1 MKLYYVTN
9 IFDLRTFENETT
21 TLLKYFEICREMHIF
36 SLFFLNQTNSTSLLV
51 IHLKCTVVHYANLNS
66 NSISKSLRDV
76 EYTVS
81 VFRISYLCLF
91 SIFHHF
97 SRAFIC

>member
-66 NSISKSLRDV
+66 NSVSKSFKGR
-76 EYTVS
+76 
-81 VFRISYLCLF
+81 
-91 SIFHHF
+91 
-97 SRAFIC
+97 

>member
-21 TLLKYFEICREMHIF
+21 FPEICREMHIF

-66 NSISKSLRDV
+66 NSISKSFKGR
-76 EYTVS
+76 
-81 VFRISYLCLF
+81 
-91 SIFHHF
+91 
-97 SRAFIC
+97 